1 MGRALVA
8 RPVDCIC
15 YKSINNSDEKC
26 EQPMTFIELLDSVPA
41 YAKDLK
47 LNLSSLLQQ
56 QELNEQQVWGTVAA
70 SAMASRNPQILKT
83 LLAEAAAHLSPQA
96 LEAAKSA
103 AAIMGMN
110 NVYYRFQHLTKN
122 PKYATLP
129 ARLRMNVLRTHGI
142 DPVDFELWC
151 TAVSAI
157 NGCGLCVD
165 SHEKILRDKGVS
177 EEAILAAV
185 RLASVIHG
193 LATVFDTETV
203 APSQAVPV

>member
-1 MGRALVA
+1 
-8 RPVDCIC
+8 
-15 YKSINNSDEKC
+15 
-26 EQPMTFIELLDSVPA
+26 MTLNELLDTVPA

-56 QELNEQQVWGTVAA
+56 QELNEQQIWGTVAA
-70 SAMASRNPQILKT
+70 SAVASRNPQVIQA
-83 LLAEAAAHLSPQA
+83 LLTEAASHLSPQA

-110 NVYYRFQHLTKN
+110 NIYYRFQHLAKN

-129 ARLRMNVLRTHGI
+129 ARLRMNVLRNHGI

-165 SHEKILRDKGVS
+165 SHEQILRNKGMS
-177 EEAILAAV
+177 EESILAAV

-193 LATVFDTETV
+193 LAAVFDIEAVVPSPTV
-203 APSQAVPV
+203 PA

>member
-1 MGRALVA
+1 MNL
-8 RPVDCIC
+8 
-15 YKSINNSDEKC
+15 N
-26 EQPMTFIELLDSVPA
+26 ELLDTVPA

-47 LNLSSLLQQ
+47 LNLSTLLQQ
-56 QELNEQQVWGTVAA
+56 PELNEQQIWGTVAA
-70 SAMASRNPQILKT
+70 SAIAARNPQMTEIV
-83 LLAEAAAHLSPQA
+83 LAEAASHLSPPA
-96 LEAAKSA
+96 LEAAKAA

-110 NVYYRFQHLTKN
+110 NIYYRFQHLTKN

-129 ARLRMNVLRTHGI
+129 ARLRMNVLRNHGV

-165 SHEKILRDKGVS
+165 SHEQVLRSKGMS
-177 EEAILAAV
+177 EESILAAV

-193 LATVFDTETV
+193 LATVFDTEAV
-203 APSQAVPV
+203 VPSQTIPA

>member
-1 MGRALVA
+1 
-8 RPVDCIC
+8 
-15 YKSINNSDEKC
+15 
-26 EQPMTFIELLDSVPA
+26 MTLNELLDTVPA

-47 LNLSSLLQQ
+47 LNLSTLLQQ
-56 QELNEQQVWGTVAA
+56 QELNEQQIWGTLVA
-70 SAMASRNPQILKT
+70 SAIASRNSQVLEIV
-83 LLAEAAAHLSPQA
+83 LAEAATHLSAQA

-103 AAIMGMN
+103 AAVMSMN
-110 NVYYRFQHLTKN
+110 NIYYRFQHLAKN

-129 ARLRMNVLRTHGI
+129 ARLRMNALRNHGI
-142 DPVDFELWC
+142 DQVDFELWC

-165 SHEKILRDKGVS
+165 SHEQVLRSKGMS

-193 LATVFDTETV
+193 LATVFDTEAVAHSQTV
-203 APSQAVPV
+203 PA